1 MENQSL
7 NQITLIPTTAPST
20 EPTAIQTVSPLPD
33 AVTIIDENHIGQA
46 QSNRQAIRL
55 ALPSLMHSVYIL
67 DAVISEIVKRME
79 FNEETREQVILAVT
93 EAGTNAIKHGNKKDA
108 NKLAQFQFIVNPN
121 KLTVVVQDQGTGFD
135 RKNIPNPLH
144 GANRFKG
151 SGRGIFLI
159 EACIDNVT
167 YEASGT
173 IVRMVKYKR
182 Q

>member
-7 NQITLIPTTAPST
+7 NQVTLIPTTAPGT
-20 EPTAIQTVSPLPD
+20 EPTAIQTASPLPD
-33 AVTIIDENHIGQA
+33 AVTIIDENHIDQA

-79 FNEETREQVILAVT
+79 FNEETSEQVILAVT
-93 EAGTNAIKHGNKKDA
+93 EAGTNAIKHGNKNDA

-121 KLTVVVQDQGTGFD
+121 KLTIVVQDQGTGFD

-144 GANRFKG
+144 PANQFRG
-151 SGRGIFLI
+151 NGRGLFLI
-159 EACIDNVT
+159 EACMDNVT

-173 IVRMVKYKR
+173 VIRMVKYKR
-182 Q
+182 